1 MSTTPALFES
11 IVEESPDG
19 VLVVQDGDVVY
30 ANERLHSL
38 LGYEAGELVGRA
50 TSALVAGEGDP
61 FVTSIDENPGTT
73 ALTWSAIS
81 FETRAG
87 ERFSAECSLD
97 QMTHDGS
104 PATVVFCRSSSG
116 NQDSTGSKP
125 ETTGVEASQQALTE
139 QLALAL
145 DAADAAVWE
154 MDVQTEALHWDER
167 ARGMLGYEAGELTGT
182 IEEFERVVH
191 PADWDDLETTYREAI
206 EDSSGYEA
214 EFRVCPDGEE
224 MRWLSVSGQAVTD
237 ETGTTDRLIGLAR
250 DITARKDRE
259 RRIQTLKE
267 RFELAVEGAGL
278 GVWDWD
284 ITTDE
289 VEFNEQWAR
298 MLGYSLDDVEQ
309 TLDAWKKRVHPD
321 DLEPVQDE
329 LEAHIAGETEYYD
342 TEHRMQT
349 AAGDW
354 KWIRDVGKV
363 VERDETGE
371 AVRAVGIHIDID
383 ERKTSERQ
391 LERARAEL
399 RQIIDL
405 VPDLIFAKNR
415 DGEYLLAN
423 EATAEAYGSTPEEI
437 EGRSESEVIPNA
449 EDSAQFREDDI
460 EVITSGEP
468 KQIPEEKLTTAG
480 GETRILQTRKIP
492 YEVPGTDETA
502 VLGYAR
508 DVTDL
513 KEYEQRLATERDF
526 LESVIE
532 SLPYPFYVLDVDDY
546 TVEYANSAAEA
557 AEGTTCHNITH
568 NRDTPCDEGDT
579 SFPCPMAAVVDEAEP
594 VTVEHVHPDEAGNE
608 RLFQVHASPIFEDGE
623 VSLIAESN
631 IDITDRVQYER
642 TLEEQRDNLEVLN
655 QVVRHDIRNDLQ
667 LVLTYAETLQS
678 YVEADGEEYI
688 DKVVEAA
695 HDAVDITTTARD
707 VTQVMLQ
714 SRVDRRPTSLRFALE
729 SEIEAVRSN
738 HEHALV
744 TVDGTIPSVDVSAD
758 DMLESVF
765 RNLLNNA
772 IQHNDKE
779 VPEVTVSVTH
789 DDESVQVRIADNG
802 PGIPDERKEKIFE
815 QGEMSL
821 DSEGTGLGLYLVDTL
836 VDRYDGT
843 VRVEDN
849 DPDGAVFL
857 VALPIADG
865 TA

>member
-1 MSTTPALFES
+1 
-11 IVEESPDG
+11 
-19 VLVVQDGDVVY
+19 
-30 ANERLHSL
+30 
-38 LGYEAGELVGRA
+38 
-50 TSALVAGEGDP
+50 
-61 FVTSIDENPGTT
+61 
-73 ALTWSAIS
+73 
-81 FETRAG
+81 
-87 ERFSAECSLD
+87 
-97 QMTHDGS
+97 
-104 PATVVFCRSSSG
+104 
-116 NQDSTGSKP
+116 
-125 ETTGVEASQQALTE
+125 
-139 QLALAL
+139 
-145 DAADAAVWE
+145 
-154 MDVQTEALHWDER
+154 
-167 ARGMLGYEAGELTGT
+167 
-182 IEEFERVVH
+182 
-191 PADWDDLETTYREAI
+191 
-206 EDSSGYEA
+206 
-214 EFRVCPDGEE
+214 
-224 MRWLSVSGQAVTD
+224 
-237 ETGTTDRLIGLAR
+237 
-250 DITARKDRE
+250 
-259 RRIQTLKE
+259 
-267 RFELAVEGAGL
+267 
-278 GVWDWD
+278 
-284 ITTDE
+284 

-298 MLGYSLDDVEQ
+298 MLGYSLDDIEPS
-309 TLDAWKKRVHPD
+309 LDAWETRVHPED
-321 DLEPVQDE
+321 IDPVQDE

-363 VERDETGE
+363 VERDESGE
-371 AVRAVGIHIDID
+371 PVRAVGIHIDID

-391 LERARAEL
+391 LEQAREEL
-399 RQIIDL
+399 RRVIDL

-423 EATAEAYGSTPEEI
+423 EATAEAYGSTPEEV

-468 KQIPEEKLTTAG
+468 KQIPEEKLTTAA
-480 GETRILQTRKIP
+480 GETRILETRKIP

-557 AEGTTCHNITH
+557 AEGTTCYSVTH
-568 NRDTPCDEGDT
+568 DRETPCDEGDT
-579 SFPCPMAAVVDEAEP
+579 SFPCPMAAVVDEEEP
-594 VTVEHVHPDEAGNE
+594 VTVEHGHPDEAGNE
-608 RLFQVHASPIFEDGE
+608 RLFQIHASPIFEDGE
-623 VSLIAESN
+623 VSMIAESN

-667 LVLTYAETLQS
+667 LVLTYAETLQA
-678 YVEADGEEYI
+678 YVEADGQEYI
-688 DKVVEAA
+688 DRVLEAA
-695 HDAVDITTTARD
+695 HNAVDITTTARD

-714 SRVDRRPTSLRFALE
+714 STVDRRPTSLRFALE
-729 SEIEAVRSN
+729 GEIEAVRSN

-744 TVDGTIPSVDVSAD
+744 TVDGTIPSVEVYAD

-765 RNLLNNA
+765 RNLLSNA

-779 VPEVTVSVTH
+779 VPKVTVSVIH

-802 PGIPDERKEKIFE
+802 PGIPDERKDKIFE

-836 VDRYDGT
+836 VDRYDGM

-857 VALPIADG
+857 VDLPIADD